1 MFEAYTTTTATYATN
16 DAVAF
21 TDVRYRDSRI
31 LTASQTSLKL
41 CVPGRYLVIFHAVA
55 ASNTAASPFTVA
67 LYKDNVAIPGVE
79 TTITSTVAEDKQTMS
94 LSTIINVLPSCC
106 AINNT
111 TNIQV
116 IVTSEQSGILT
127 DRNIVVFRLK

>member
-41 CVPGRYLVIFHAVA
+41 YVPGRYLVIFHAVA

-79 TTITSTVAEDKQTMS
+79 TTITSTAAGNEQTMS
-94 LSTIINVLPSCC
+94 LSTIINVAPSCC
-106 AINNT
+106 YVNNEVNLRLIAT
-111 TNIQV
+111 STEPGTITSGNLV
-116 IVTSEQSGILT
+116 IV
-127 DRNIVVFRLK
+127 RL